1 MYPVY
6 TECQRWLSGLCA
18 SAGDHTGTLSALQSL
33 AAQSGSFGWDLSFR
47 KAPV

>member
-1 MYPVY
+1 MRPVY

-18 SAGDHTGTLSALQSL
+18 SPGKHTSTLSALQSL
-33 AAQSGSFGWDLSFR
+33 AARSESFCWDLRFG